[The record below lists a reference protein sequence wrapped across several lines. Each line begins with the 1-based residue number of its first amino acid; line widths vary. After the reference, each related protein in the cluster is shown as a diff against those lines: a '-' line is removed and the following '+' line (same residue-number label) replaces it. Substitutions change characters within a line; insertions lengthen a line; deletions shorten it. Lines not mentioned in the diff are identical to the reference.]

1 MSSLVIIL
9 IVLAIYGLMSLANG
23 IIFELSG
30 LTLRDHIN
38 FTVKG
43 LWVIIYL
50 TPIYIVGTVL
60 LIFCVPISILLG
72 FIGELLGLM
81 K

>member
-1 MSSLVIIL
+1 MTNLAIIVII
-9 IVLAIYGLMSLANG
+9 LAIYGLMSLANG

-38 FTVKG
+38 FTAKG

-60 LIFCVPISILLG
+60 LIFCVPISILIG